1 MKLSIDVLREVSA
14 RTESLERNHAVLNNI
29 VPLQNSEIVAFA
41 SLYCKLYKYSLFIL
55 GGGRWKYDTKIRDI
69 YLTMVSLWP
78 FFFGSSCWLILAIV
92 FHTLLRGFSSSSL

>member
-55 GGGRWKYDTKIRDI
+55 STRGGRWKYDTKIRDI
-69 YLTMVSLWP
+69 YLTMVLHWP
-78 FFFGSSCWLILAIV
+78 FFTGSY
-92 FHTLLRGFSSSSL
+92 